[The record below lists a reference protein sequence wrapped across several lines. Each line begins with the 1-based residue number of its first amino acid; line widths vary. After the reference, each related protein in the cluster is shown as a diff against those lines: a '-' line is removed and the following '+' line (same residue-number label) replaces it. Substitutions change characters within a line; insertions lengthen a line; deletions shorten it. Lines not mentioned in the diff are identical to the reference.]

1 MKGNRGGRAAVLPDV
16 AWQPPQRVLADG
28 EGMTV
33 RFIEESGVRS
43 QVFDF
48 ARLPGEPGVQR
59 WLAGAFARRTGP
71 RSGVKRL
78 ESACGIYGAC
88 RRLAAVLAAADPP
101 PSSPAALT
109 SAHIAAFSLRYAA
122 MPTGRY
128 DLITLRA
135 LLRED
140 PDLPEP
146 ARAALLNGRLPAP
159 RGDRDRAAAY
169 SDQDW
174 QLIMTAVRGD
184 VRRARDRISAGRS
197 LLARHRAGQLHGGS
211 TQALLGEL
219 LEIFDR
225 TGTVPRK
232 PSGDPAAQ
240 VSEAGGVDTVASS
253 LCLTADEM
261 TAFGLLLAAQT
272 GQNFGTIAA
281 WPAIGYEPGGPVT
294 LIEQVKPRRGPDREH
309 MVTALE
315 DLPPGLAGVLSAA
328 GPEDRLFRSPLR
340 AYRLLTDL
348 TACSRR
354 HLGTL
359 AAFTAFSARGGG
371 FIDGMRQDHV
381 YVWARNHQF
390 PTAAVPAE
398 QAGGRPAISVR
409 RIRQTVI
416 ETTRHPVAHTRATM
430 NDHYLARSA
439 RVRTRSQTVV
449 GDALRSE
456 VAKARDIQAARVFTA
471 AFIGRFR
478 QDPAAAAAE
487 AGMDEAGLRQL
498 IDGDKDTAVTA
509 WADHLSGPY
518 TEPGQP
524 CTASFLACLDCP
536 NARALPRH
544 LPLQLAMTD
553 HLAALRPHLVPALW
567 QARYGPRLG
576 QLQQILGCYTAA
588 ERDQARAAITSQQR
602 SFIADV
608 VAGHWDL
615 R

>member
-1 MKGNRGGRAAVLPDV
+1 MKGTRGGRAAVLPDG
-16 AWQPPQRVLADG
+16 AWQPPQRVPAEG
-28 EGMTV
+28 EGMAV
-33 RFIEESGVRS
+33 RFIEESGARS

-48 ARLPGEPGVQR
+48 GRLPGDPGIQR
-59 WLAGAFARRTGP
+59 WLAGAFTRRTGP

-78 ESACGIYGAC
+78 ESARGIYGAC

-146 ARAALLNGRLPAP
+146 ARAALLDGRLPAP
-159 RGDRDRAAAY
+159 RNDRDRAAAY
-169 SDQDW
+169 SGQEW

-197 LLARHRAGQLHGGS
+197 LLARHRAGQLPGGS
-211 TQALLGEL
+211 TQVLLGEL
-219 LEIFDR
+219 LDVFDR

-232 PSGDPAAQ
+232 PSGDPAMQ
-240 VSEAGGVDTVASS
+240 VTEAGGVDAVTSS

-261 TAFGLLLAAQT
+261 AAFGLLLAAQT

-281 WPAIGYEPGGPVT
+281 WPAVGFEPGGPVT

-309 MVTALE
+309 MVVPLE

-354 HLGTL
+354 HLGTQG
-359 AAFTAFSARGGG
+359 AFTAFSARGGG
-371 FIDGMRQDHV
+371 FIDGLRQDHV
-381 YVWARNHQF
+381 YVWARNHRF
-390 PTAAVPAE
+390 PTAAVPPE
-398 QAGGRPAISVR
+398 RAGGRPAISVR

-439 RVRTRSQTVV
+439 RVRARSQAVV
-449 GDALRSE
+449 GDALRGE
-456 VAKARDIQAARVFTA
+456 VTKARDIQAARVFTA
-471 AFIGRFR
+471 AFIARFR

-498 IDGDKDTAVTA
+498 IDEDKDTAVTA
-509 WADHLSGPY
+509 CADHLSGPY

-536 NARALPRH
+536 NAWALPRH
-544 LPLQLAMTD
+544 LPLQLAMAG
-553 HLAALRPHLVPALW
+553 HLAALRPHLDPALW
-567 QARYGPRLG
+567 RARYGPRLG

-588 ERDQARAAITSQQR
+588 ERDQAREAITSQQR
-602 SFIADV
+602 AFIADV